1 MAPLPNIPVS
11 LLQEKNQ
18 LATNERFIWL
28 YEIVVPTD
36 PITVYRLARET
47 EAIEF
52 NGYTFSPF
60 PISHDTIERDRAGD
74 LPSTSLVVSNM
85 SREVISTLELY
96 DGLVGQTVR
105 IYLTHSLLIESSQY
119 IAEEDFEVLS
129 SSATAESVQLSL
141 GSTNLFDSKIPKQ
154 RMMRFHCRHRYQSPE
169 CGYSL
174 VSTDPNYLASCD
186 KSLSGPNGCEAH
198 GASYTAAG
206 LTPIHPDRFGG
217 FPGIPTPTTGGGL

>member
-1 MAPLPNIPVS
+1 MPLPNIPVS

-18 LATNERFIWL
+18 LATDERFIWL

-36 PITVYRLARET
+36 PITVYRFAKQT
-47 EAIEF
+47 QPVNF
-52 NGYTFSPF
+52 QGFTYSPF
-60 PISHDTIERDRAGD
+60 PISHDTVNRDRAGD
-74 LPSTSLVVSNM
+74 LPSTSIVVSNM
-85 SREVISTLELY
+85 SREVIGTLEAY

-105 IYLTHSLLIESSQY
+105 IYLTHSLLVGSSQY
-119 IAEEDFEVLS
+119 IAEEEFEVLS

-154 RMMRFHCRHRYQSPE
+154 RMMRFHCRHRYQSAE
-169 CGYSL
+169 CGYTL
-174 VSTDPNYLASCD
+174 PSTNANYLSSCD
-186 KSLSGPNGCEAH
+186 KSLSGPNGCEVH

-217 FPGIPTPTTGGGL
+217 YPGIPTPTTGGGI

>member
-11 LLQEKNQ
+11 ILQEKNQ

-28 YEIVVPTD
+28 YEITVPTD

-52 NGYTFSPF
+52 KGYTFSPF
-60 PISHDTIERDRAGD
+60 PISHDTVERDRTGD

-105 IYLTHSLLIESSQY
+105 IYLTHSLLLASSQW
-119 IAEEDFEVLS
+119 IGEEDFEVLS
-129 SSATAESVQLSL
+129 SSATADSVQLSL

-198 GASYTAAG
+198 GASYTDAG

>member
-1 MAPLPNIPVS
+1 MPLPNIPIT

-28 YEIVVPTD
+28 YEIEVPTD
-36 PITVYRLARET
+36 PITVYRFCKQTRAVT
-47 EAIEF
+47 F

-60 PISHDTIERDRAGD
+60 PISHDTINRDRAGD

-85 SREVISTLELY
+85 SREVVGTLELY

-105 IYLTHSLLIESSQY
+105 IYLTHSLLVDANQLV
-119 IAEEDFEVLS
+119 AEEQFEILS
-129 SSATAESVQLSL
+129 SSATAESVSLSL

-154 RMMRFHCRHRYQSPE
+154 RMMRFHCRHRYQSAE

-174 VSTDPNYLASCD
+174 PSSNANYLSSCD

-198 GASYTAAG
+198 GASYTAAS

-217 FPGIPTPTTGGGL
+217 YPGIPTPTTSGGI

>member
-1 MAPLPNIPVS
+1 MPLPNIPIA

-28 YEIVVPTD
+28 YEIEVPTD
-36 PITVYRLARET
+36 PITVYRLAKQT

-52 NGYTFSPF
+52 NGHTFSPF
-60 PISHDTIERDRAGD
+60 PISHDTINRDRAGD

-85 SREVISTLELY
+85 SREVISTMEQY

-105 IYLTHSLLIESSQY
+105 IYLTHSLMVASNQY
-119 IAEEDFEVLS
+119 VAEETFEVLT
-129 SSATAESVQLSL
+129 SSATAESVSLSL
-141 GSTNLFDSKIPKQ
+141 GSSNLFDSKIPKQ

-169 CGYSL
+169 CGYAL
-174 VSTDPNYLASCD
+174 PSTDGNYLASCD

-206 LTPIHPDRFGG
+206 LTPLHPDRFGG
-217 FPGIPTPTTGGGL
+217 YPGIPTPTTAGGL

>member
-1 MAPLPNIPVS
+1 MPLPNIPVA

-18 LATNERFIWL
+18 LATTERFMWL
-28 YEIVVPTD
+28 YEITVPTD
-36 PITVYRLARET
+36 PVTVYRFVKQT
-47 EAIEF
+47 EPVTF
-52 NGYTFSPF
+52 LGYTYSPF
-60 PISHDTIERDRAGD
+60 PVSHNTIERDRAGD

-85 SREVISTLELY
+85 SREVIATLESY

-105 IYLTHSLLIESSQY
+105 IFLTHSLLVESDQF
-119 IAEEDFEVLS
+119 IAEEQFEILS

-154 RMMRFHCRHRYQSPE
+154 RMMRFHCRHRYQSSE
-169 CGYSL
+169 CGYAL
-174 VSTDPNYLASCD
+174 PNTDSNYLASCD
-186 KSLSGPNGCEAH
+186 KSLAGPNGCEAH